1 MHSDEEERH
10 RMVKEQLEARGI
22 KDEALLEVMRT
33 IPRHLFVPPEF
44 HREAYADRACLRMP
58 ARPYRSPT

>member
-1 MHSDEEERH
+1 
-10 RMVKEQLEARGI
+10 VEARGI

-44 HREAYADRACLRMP
+44 QREAYADRACLRMP

>member
-1 MHSDEEERH
+1 MHSETEERH
-10 RMVKEQLEARGI
+10 RMVKEQIEARGI
-22 KDEALLEVMRT
+22 KDPQLLEVLRK

-44 HREAYADRACLRMP
+44 QREAYADRACLRMP

>member
-22 KDEALLEVMRT
+22 KDEALLEVMRI
-33 IPRHLFVPPEF
+33 IPRHLFVPVEF
-44 HREAYADRACLRMP
+44 HRDAYADRACLRMP